1 LRIEVRIAEVLSFRF
16 HPGLVRASVADWFLF
31 GVLIVM
37 KILAPAVV
45 LVVFLGLTSFAQKA
59 PPPPPPRPAPPPPI
73 AKPTPGDTIEKTDEE
88 FAAEVVASTKEPVAW
103 KQREFSGF
111 AVSVLMP
118 RPPIRQTETSY
129 ETGLGRTKT
138 VIYVSVGEGSVF
150 LIGKTSLP
158 YRVTDDKVL
167 RDLYRALANG
177 MSEEGST
184 PFQHIRDLEIAGK
197 LAVEMRSL
205 PSDVKFQSALSR
217 SFVVDRDV
225 YILMAMPSEDEN
237 IDEPPGEELIE
248 KRTAEF
254 DRFFN
259 SIVIEEPRA
268 NRSVPELPIFA
279 SSFDGKRF
287 RSEYFRFSLQI
298 PEGWRQI
305 TPEDIEDIQNWGRT
319 TIKEET
325 GGRTLPTNRRRTSLS
340 AFTSG
345 PLGEEQ
351 LAMIA
356 ITVAGEARSFEDV
369 KRVATATGK
378 LAEGL
383 STYQIIEPLGQMKL
397 GSLPAMRM
405 KNRITMAGMVQEQY
419 IHFFLRQGR
428 VLGLTITC
436 MKQID
441 CSVALAATSSI
452 EFEK

>member
-1 LRIEVRIAEVLSFRF
+1 MKRF
-16 HPGLVRASVADWFLF
+16 APAFAFFLF
-31 GVLIVM
+31 FGN
-37 KILAPAVV
+37 
-45 LVVFLGLTSFAQKA
+45 LVFAQGPI
-59 PPPPPPRPAPPPPI
+59 PPPPPPKPAPPPPI
-73 AKPTPGDTIEKTDEE
+73 AKSTPEDTVEKSDEE
-88 FAAEVVASTKEPVAW
+88 FAAEILASTKEPVAW
-103 KQREFSGF
+103 KQSEFPGF

-138 VIYVSVGEGSVF
+138 VMFISVGEDSIF

-158 YRVTDDKVL
+158 YRVTDNKVL
-167 RDLYRALANG
+167 RDLYRSLANG
-177 MSEEGST
+177 MSEEGSA
-184 PFQHIRDLEIAGK
+184 PFQHVRDLEIAGK

-205 PSDVKFQSALSR
+205 PSDVKYQSALSR

-237 IDEPPGEELIE
+237 NDEPPSEELIV

-254 DRFFN
+254 ERFFG
-259 SIVIEEPRA
+259 SVLIEEVNLKPA
-268 NRSVPELPIFA
+268 SPESPIFA

-305 TPEDIEDIQNWGRT
+305 TPEDIEDIQNWGRS
-319 TIKEET
+319 TIREET

-356 ITVAGEARSFEDV
+356 LTVAGEARSFEDV

-405 KNRITMAGMVQEQY
+405 KNRITLAGMVQEQY

-436 MKQID
+436 MKESD